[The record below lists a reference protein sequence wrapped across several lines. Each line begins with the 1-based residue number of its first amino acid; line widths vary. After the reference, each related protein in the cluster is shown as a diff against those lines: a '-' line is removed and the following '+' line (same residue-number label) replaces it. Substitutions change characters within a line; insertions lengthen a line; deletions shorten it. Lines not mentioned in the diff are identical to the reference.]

1 MTPGKTRWGR
11 FSMIFGSSVALVAGA
26 LALTSMGVL
35 ALPVSISG
43 TQFQVSADSLTAH
56 VPASGP
62 AFIQYG
68 TVDFT
73 GSSPT
78 TGVAVTELPAGGS
91 LPNLVQVVCASIS
104 GGGAPYLKV
113 TLAAKNADATGGLVV
128 DATDLSGGTAVFNNI
143 KIGVPVVSSR
153 DGSTTFGQTADGV
166 SITGL
171 SQTAVYTQAGTFTLT
186 GLHLSAAIVGSC

>member
-1 MTPGKTRWGR
+1 MTAGKTRWGR
-11 FSMIFGSSVALVAGA
+11 FSLIFGSSVALVAGA

-56 VPASGP
+56 TPASGP

-68 TVDFT
+68 TLDLIGGT
-73 GSSPT
+73 PAK
-78 TGVAVTELPAGGS
+78 GVAVTELPAGGT
-91 LPNLVQVVCASIS
+91 LPNLVQVVCAPAGSV
-104 GGGAPYLKV
+104 YLKV
-113 TLAAKNADATGGLVV
+113 TLSATNADATGGLVV

-171 SQTAVYTQAGTFTLT
+171 TQTAVYTQAGTFTLT
-186 GLHLSAAIVGSC
+186 GLHLSAALVGSC

>member
-1 MTPGKTRWGR
+1 MTAGKTRWGR

-56 VPASGP
+56 TPASGP

-68 TVDFT
+68 SIDLVG
-73 GSSPT
+73 GSPS
-78 TGVAVTELPAGGS
+78 TGVAVTELPAGGT
-91 LPNLVQVVCASIS
+91 LPNLVQVVCAPT
-104 GGGAPYLKV
+104 GLGNYLKV
-113 TLAAKNADATGGLVV
+113 TLSATNADATGGLVV

-143 KIGVPVVSSR
+143 QIGVPVTSSR
-153 DGSTTFGQTADGV
+153 DGKSTFGQTADGV

-171 SQTAVYTQAGTFTLT
+171 TQTAVYTKAGTFTLT
-186 GLHLSAAIVGSC
+186 GLHLSAALVGSC